1 MAKPISKSYPCS
13 HCGAI
18 IVRAESNAGKIY
30 IANVQYVSS
39 QYADA
44 YSARQKAIYTKHDC
58 DPIEVDQYQKR
69 IALAIATGQIVKG
82 QKIEVIKG
90 RKVAKGTT
98 GVVFWIGYQMIN
110 GSEIVDRVGFKSED
124 GTTYFINASNI
135 EAITEG
141 IA

>member
-1 MAKPISKSYPCS
+1 MAQPVSKQYPCA

-18 IVRAESNAGKIY
+18 VVRAESNAGKIY
-30 IANVQYVSS
+30 IASVQHVSS

-44 YSARQKAIYTKHDC
+44 YARQRAIYPAHHC
-58 DPIEVDQYQKR
+58 DPLEVDQYQKR
-69 IALAIATGQIVKG
+69 ITLQIASGQIVKG
-82 QKIEVIKG
+82 QKIEVVKG
-90 RKVAKGTT
+90 RKIAKGTT
-98 GVVFWIGYQMIN
+98 GVIFWIGYQMMN

-141 IA
+141 II